1 MNPSPKILALASG
14 SSPDARDGVV
24 DNDLRA
30 MPPVLTSKEVARV
43 LRVGVREVRSLVA
56 SGQLAGARVG
66 PRKVIRISKLA
77 LLALLKVRDA
87 I

>member
-1 MNPSPKILALASG
+1 LSNVQQEGEQA
-14 SSPDARDGVV
+14 V
-24 DNDLRA
+24 DSDDLRS
-30 MPPVLTSKEVARV
+30 MPAVLTSKEAARV
-43 LRVGVREVRSLVA
+43 LRVGIREIRVLVA

-87 I
+87 P